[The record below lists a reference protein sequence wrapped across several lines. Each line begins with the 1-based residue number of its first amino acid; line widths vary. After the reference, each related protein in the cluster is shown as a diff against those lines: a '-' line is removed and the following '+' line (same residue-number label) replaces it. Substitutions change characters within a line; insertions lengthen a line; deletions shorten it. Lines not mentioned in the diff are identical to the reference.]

1 MKYFNF
7 VASHLLCLATS
18 IRLPI
23 LQVLCCKTSQNQF
36 ISLTVRKQWHCVA
49 PVLQGDPKPLVTV
62 DEKEDYCCQTCKT
75 AGCCVLS
82 PNYCAISA
90 HMAAPFQK

>member
-1 MKYFNF
+1 MKYFNL
-7 VASHLLCLATS
+7 VASQFFCLA
-18 IRLPI
+18 IIMRLPI

-36 ISLTVRKQWHCVA
+36 ISFTLRKHCVA
-49 PVLQGDPKPLVTV
+49 PVLQGDPKPLRLVTV
-62 DEKEDYCCQTCKT
+62 DEKEDYCYQTCT
-75 AGCCVLS
+75 IAGCCVLS